1 MHLGITHT
9 DKFLI
14 NSFFCFFLF
23 LQIISDETFA
33 SFLSG
38 ADAVEA
44 QCKRFEVRSSEGGRV
59 LFSADEDE
67 IVIGADRLKVTGMVI
82 LWYLNEY

>member
-1 MHLGITHT
+1 M
-9 DKFLI
+9 
-14 NSFFCFFLF
+14 
-23 LQIISDETFA
+23 
-33 SFLSG
+33 
-38 ADAVEA
+38 EA

>member
-1 MHLGITHT
+1 MDLMCFGYSIYTD
-9 DKFLI
+9 DKFLQNI
-14 NSFFCFFLF
+14 LDVM
-23 LQIISDETFA
+23 I
-33 SFLSG
+33 SFLISG

-44 QCKRFEVRSSEGGRV
+44 QCKRFEVRASDGGKV

-82 LWYLNEY
+82 IMILNRFKHIYF

>member
-1 MHLGITHT
+1 MYSIYFEYSIYPDDQFLHVLDVMITH
-9 DKFLI
+9 LI
-14 NSFFCFFLF
+14 
-23 LQIISDETFA
+23 
-33 SFLSG
+33 SG

-44 QCKRFEVRSSEGGRV
+44 QCKRFEVRASDSGKI

-82 LWYLNEY
+82 IKNLNACKHIFK